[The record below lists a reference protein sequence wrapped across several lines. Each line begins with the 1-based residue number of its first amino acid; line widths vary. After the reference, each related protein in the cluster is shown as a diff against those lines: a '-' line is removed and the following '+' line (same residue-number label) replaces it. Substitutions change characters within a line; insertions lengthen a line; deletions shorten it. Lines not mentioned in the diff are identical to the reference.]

1 MKNIIEYLKKLNK
14 DDRVIF
20 FLIFTII
27 GNIIVAFI
35 KFIFSLTLPSLWF
48 FINSI
53 FMIILSVSR
62 FFSIRDYRKIRFIK
76 DEEKVKKIGYRNY
89 LNNGVLLILLG
100 IMYFFVNVYIYY
112 KGTTTT
118 IHEYITYLIALSAF
132 WSIGSSIYGMI
143 KYKRNYNPILKGI
156 KLTDFANA
164 LTSIMLTQIVL
175 LDTYANSNIYNS
187 NLMNGITGMV
197 IGFIIIVLG
206 LYMVIG
212 INRLNKKYD
221 SR

>member
-20 FLIFTII
+20 FLIFTLI

-48 FINSI
+48 FINAI
-53 FMIILSVSR
+53 FMIILSVAR

-112 KGTTTT
+112 KGTTTI

-132 WSIGSSIYGMI
+132 WSIGSSIYGMT

-175 LDTYANSNIYNS
+175 LDTYADSNIYNS
-187 NLMNGITGMV
+187 NLINGITGMG